1 MRFVKI
7 ILPILIAALLLD
19 GCRSSKVTRKEKAQQ
34 EQSVKL
40 MQELISAPPVT
51 ELTASLSFN
60 INGTKVSGQLRM
72 RYGRSIQISASV
84 LGLMEVA
91 RVEFLPDM
99 VVVMDKMHNL
109 YSVCHYADIPYRNEL
124 GLEFNVVQSLLWN
137 RIFSPGSEDPNR
149 AMAQLQV
156 LEPDNEGSVR
166 IKESQYG
173 YTFVTD
179 GRDKLQAVKKAAAGY
194 GFDMNYSDFTEVSG
208 KWRYPYALQVEISDS
223 ESKNNISVKLSS
235 VSTDRKDWPDRT
247 QVTRRMRQVS
257 LDELLDNL

>member
-1 MRFVKI
+1 MY
-7 ILPILIAALLLD
+7 D
-19 GCRSSKVTRKEKAQQ
+19 GVRSMKHD
-34 EQSVKL
+34 L
-40 MQELISAPPVT
+40 
-51 ELTASLSFN
+51 FN
-60 INGTKVSGQLRM
+60 
-72 RYGRSIQISASV
+72 
-84 LGLMEVA
+84 
-91 RVEFLPDM
+91 F
-99 VVVMDKMHNL
+99 
-109 YSVCHYADIPYRNEL
+109 
-124 GLEFNVVQSLLWN
+124 VQSLLWT

-166 IKESQYG
+166 IKDSQYG